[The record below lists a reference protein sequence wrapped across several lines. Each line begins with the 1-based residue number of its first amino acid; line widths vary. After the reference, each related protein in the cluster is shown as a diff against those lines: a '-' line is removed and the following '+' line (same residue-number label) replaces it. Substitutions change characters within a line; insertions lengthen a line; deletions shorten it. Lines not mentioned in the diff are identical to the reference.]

1 MNLLLFCKMG
11 FVWFCILDTLKP
23 SFKKGI
29 IHSQTSF
36 GLNVYLPNMSE
47 KKLLDALSYHADGR
61 PGKIEVISTK
71 PTQTQFDLALAYSPG
86 VADPCLAIAAN
97 VDDVYKYTA
106 KGNLVAVISNG
117 TAVLGLGDIGP
128 EASKPVMEGKGV
140 LFKIF
145 ADIDVFDI
153 ELNCKD
159 VDHFVETVKAM
170 EPTFGGINLEDI
182 KAPESFE
189 IEERLKEA
197 LKIPIMHDDQHGT
210 AIISAAGLINAL
222 RLVKKE
228 LSQVRIVVNG
238 AGASAI
244 ACTKL
249 FVSLGANKSN
259 IVMLDSKGVLRADRT
274 DLDKYKAQFVT
285 ERDLN
290 NLEDALMG
298 AEVFV
303 GLSKGNILTPEMIL
317 SMADK
322 PIVFAMANPTPEIDY
337 NLAVATRPDLIMATG
352 RSDYPNQ
359 VNNVLGFPFIFRGA
373 LDVRST
379 AINEEMKIAAV
390 HAIANLAMEP
400 VPESVMMAYNEKNLS
415 FGPTYIIPKPM
426 DPRLLTTVAPAVAK
440 AAMESGVAR
449 MPITDWEGYNA
460 QLRKRLGID
469 NDFVNR
475 LMTKAK
481 TSPKRVVF
489 GEADHIRIL
498 RAAEIAKRDGIC
510 EPILLG
516 NPDAIQ
522 KMMDDNHIEIP
533 GVKMIDPRKQEEQLK
548 EYGAKLF
555 AKRGRK
561 GLTCFEAEYQ
571 MRNRNYFGSM
581 MVENGEADAF
591 ISGLTRNY
599 PIALRPALDV
609 IGMVPETHRVS
620 GMHIMMTKS
629 GPVFFAD
636 TTVNIDMDEDM
647 VYEMVNLVNQRVKSF
662 QIEPRIALISYS
674 NFGSS
679 NGEYPSIMQKVVKRL
694 HNDYPSM
701 LVEGEMQPVYAID
714 GDLRQK
720 RYPFNKLGD
729 TSANVFIFSGLSS
742 GNAVYQIMRSMGN
755 MDAIGPVLLGFKKS
769 VHILHHSS
777 SVREIV
783 NMIALAV
790 GEAQEK

>member
-285 ERDLN
+285 ERDLHT
-290 NLEDALMG
+290 LEDALMG

-729 TSANVFIFSGLSS
+729 SSANVFIFSGLSS

>member
-1 MNLLLFCKMG
+1 
-11 FVWFCILDTLKP
+11 LD
-23 SFKKGI
+23 
-29 IHSQTSF
+29 
-36 GLNVYLPNMSE
+36 
-47 KKLLDALSYHADGR
+47 
-61 PGKIEVISTK
+61 
-71 PTQTQFDLALAYSPG
+71 
-86 VADPCLAIAAN
+86 
-97 VDDVYKYTA
+97 
-106 KGNLVAVISNG
+106 
-117 TAVLGLGDIGP
+117 
-128 EASKPVMEGKGV
+128 
-140 LFKIF
+140 
-145 ADIDVFDI
+145 
-153 ELNCKD
+153 
-159 VDHFVETVKAM
+159 
-170 EPTFGGINLEDI
+170 
-182 KAPESFE
+182 
-189 IEERLKEA
+189 
-197 LKIPIMHDDQHGT
+197 
-210 AIISAAGLINAL
+210 
-222 RLVKKE
+222 
-228 LSQVRIVVNG
+228 
-238 AGASAI
+238 
-244 ACTKL
+244 
-249 FVSLGANKSN
+249 
-259 IVMLDSKGVLRADRT
+259 
-274 DLDKYKAQFVT
+274 
-285 ERDLN
+285 
-290 NLEDALMG
+290 DALMG

-489 GEADHIRIL
+489 AEADHIRIL

-679 NGEYPSIMQKVVKRL
+679 NGEYPGIMQNVVKRL

-720 RYPFNKLGD
+720 RYPFNKLGNS
-729 TSANVFIFSGLSS
+729 SANVFIFSGLSS

>member
-1 MNLLLFCKMG
+1 M
-11 FVWFCILDTLKP
+11 
-23 SFKKGI
+23 
-29 IHSQTSF
+29 
-36 GLNVYLPNMSE
+36 
-47 KKLLDALSYHADGR
+47 LDALSYHADGR

-153 ELNCKD
+153 ELNCRD

-285 ERDLN
+285 ERDLHT
-290 NLEDALMG
+290 LEDALMG

-489 GEADHIRIL
+489 AEADHIRIL

-729 TSANVFIFSGLSS
+729 SSANVFIFSGLSS

>member
-1 MNLLLFCKMG
+1 
-11 FVWFCILDTLKP
+11 
-23 SFKKGI
+23 
-29 IHSQTSF
+29 
-36 GLNVYLPNMSE
+36 
-47 KKLLDALSYHADGR
+47 
-61 PGKIEVISTK
+61 
-71 PTQTQFDLALAYSPG
+71 
-86 VADPCLAIAAN
+86 
-97 VDDVYKYTA
+97 
-106 KGNLVAVISNG
+106 
-117 TAVLGLGDIGP
+117 
-128 EASKPVMEGKGV
+128 
-140 LFKIF
+140 
-145 ADIDVFDI
+145 
-153 ELNCKD
+153 
-159 VDHFVETVKAM
+159 M

-249 FVSLGANKSN
+249 FVSLGASKSN

-274 DLDKYKAQFVT
+274 DLDKYKAQFAT

-290 NLEDALMG
+290 TLEDALMG
-298 AEVFV
+298 ADVFV

-449 MPITDWEGYNA
+449 LPITDWEGYNA

-489 GEADHIRIL
+489 AEADHIRIL

-548 EYGAKLF
+548 EYGAMLF

-679 NGEYPSIMQKVVKRL
+679 NGEYPGIMQNVVKRL

-720 RYPFNKLGD
+720 RYPFNKLGNS
-729 TSANVFIFSGLSS
+729 SANVFIFSGLSS

>member
-1 MNLLLFCKMG
+1 M
-11 FVWFCILDTLKP
+11 
-23 SFKKGI
+23 
-29 IHSQTSF
+29 
-36 GLNVYLPNMSE
+36 YLCTHMSE

-153 ELNCKD
+153 ELNCRD

-290 NLEDALMG
+290 TLEDALMG

-489 GEADHIRIL
+489 AEADHIRIL

-729 TSANVFIFSGLSS
+729 SSANVFIFSGLSS

>member
-1 MNLLLFCKMG
+1 M
-11 FVWFCILDTLKP
+11 
-23 SFKKGI
+23 
-29 IHSQTSF
+29 
-36 GLNVYLPNMSE
+36 YLCDSMSE

-86 VADPCLAIAAN
+86 VADPCLAIAEN

-197 LKIPIMHDDQHGT
+197 LNIPIMHDDQHGT

-222 RLVKKE
+222 RLVNKN
-228 LSQVRIVVNG
+228 LSEVRIVVNG

-249 FVSLGANKSN
+249 FVSLGANKDN
-259 IVMLDSKGVLRADRT
+259 IVMLDSKGVLRSDRT
-274 DLDKYKAQFVT
+274 DLDKYKQQFAT
-285 ERDLN
+285 NRNLN
-290 NLEDALMG
+290 TLEEALVG

-303 GLSKGNILTPEMIL
+303 GLSKGNILTPDMIL
-317 SMADK
+317 SMAEN

-352 RSDYPNQ
+352 RSDFPNQ

-379 AINEEMKIAAV
+379 AINEAMKIAAV
-390 HAIANLAMEP
+390 HAIADLAMEP
-400 VPESVMMAYNEKNLS
+400 VPESVMMAYNERNLS

-449 MPITDWEGYNA
+449 QPITDWDAYNM

-481 TSPKRVVF
+481 TAPKRVVF
-489 GEADHIRIL
+489 AEADHIRIL

-516 NPDAIQ
+516 NPEAIQ
-522 KMMDDNHIEIP
+522 KMMDENNIEIP
-533 GVKMIDPRKQEEQLK
+533 GVQMIDPRKQEEKLK
-548 EYGAKLF
+548 DFGAKLF
-555 AKRGRK
+555 ENRGRK

-571 MRNRNYFGSM
+571 MRNRNYYGSM
-581 MVENGEADAF
+581 MVETGEADAF

-599 PIALRPALDV
+599 PIALKPALDV
-609 IGMVPETHRVS
+609 IGMVDETTRVS
-620 GMHIMMTKS
+620 GMHIMMTKT

-636 TTVNIDMDEDM
+636 TTVNIDMDENT
-647 VYEMVNLVNQRVKSF
+647 VYDMVNLVNKRVKAF

-679 NGEYPSIMQKVVKRL
+679 GGQYPKMMQNVVKRF
-694 HNDYPSM
+694 HANQPDVI
-701 LVEGEMQPVYAID
+701 VEGEMQPIYAID
-714 GDLRQK
+714 GELRFK
-720 RYPFNKLGD
+720 RFPFNKLGD
-729 TSANVFIFSGLSS
+729 KSANVFIFSGLSS

-755 MDAIGPVLLGFKKS
+755 MDAIGPILLGFKKS

-783 NMIALAV
+783 NMVALAAA
-790 GEAQEK
+790 EAQEK

>member
-1 MNLLLFCKMG
+1 MLFCKMG

-153 ELNCKD
+153 ELNCRD

-290 NLEDALMG
+290 TLEDALMG

-489 GEADHIRIL
+489 AEADHIRIL

-533 GVKMIDPRKQEEQLK
+533 GVKMIDPRKQEDQLK

-729 TSANVFIFSGLSS
+729 SSANVFIFSGLSS

>member
-1 MNLLLFCKMG
+1 M
-11 FVWFCILDTLKP
+11 
-23 SFKKGI
+23 
-29 IHSQTSF
+29 
-36 GLNVYLPNMSE
+36 YLCDSMSE

-86 VADPCLAIAAN
+86 VADPCLAIAEN

-197 LKIPIMHDDQHGT
+197 LNIPIMHDDQHGT

-222 RLVKKE
+222 RLVNKK
-228 LSQVRIVVNG
+228 LSEVRIVVNG

-249 FVSLGANKSN
+249 FVSLGANKDN
-259 IVMLDSKGVLRADRT
+259 IVMLDSKGVLRSDRT
-274 DLDKYKAQFVT
+274 DLDKYKQQFAT
-285 ERDLN
+285 SRNLN
-290 NLEDALMG
+290 TLEEALVG

-303 GLSKGNILTPEMIL
+303 GLSKGNILTPDMIL
-317 SMADK
+317 SMAEN

-352 RSDYPNQ
+352 RSDFPNQ

-379 AINEEMKIAAV
+379 AINEAMKIAAV
-390 HAIANLAMEP
+390 HAIADLAMEP
-400 VPESVMMAYNEKNLS
+400 VPESVMMAYNERNLS

-449 MPITDWEGYNA
+449 QPITDWDAYNM

-481 TSPKRVVF
+481 TAPKRVVF
-489 GEADHIRIL
+489 AEADHIRIL

-516 NPDAIQ
+516 NPEAIQ
-522 KMMDDNHIEIP
+522 KMMDENNIEIP
-533 GVKMIDPRKQEEQLK
+533 GVQMIDPRKQEEKLK
-548 EYGAKLF
+548 DFGAKLF
-555 AKRGRK
+555 EKRGRK

-571 MRNRNYFGSM
+571 MRNRNYYGSM
-581 MVENGEADAF
+581 MVETGEADAF

-599 PIALRPALDV
+599 PIALKPALDV
-609 IGMVPETHRVS
+609 IGMVDETTRVS
-620 GMHIMMTKS
+620 GMHIMMTKT

-636 TTVNIDMDEDM
+636 TTVNIDMDENT
-647 VYEMVNLVNQRVKSF
+647 VYDMVNLVNKRVKAF

-679 NGEYPSIMQKVVKRL
+679 GGQYPKMMQNVVKRF
-694 HNDYPSM
+694 HANQPDVI
-701 LVEGEMQPVYAID
+701 VEGEMQPIYAID
-714 GDLRQK
+714 GELRFK
-720 RYPFNKLGD
+720 RFPFNKLGD
-729 TSANVFIFSGLSS
+729 MSANVFIFSGLSS

-755 MDAIGPVLLGFKKS
+755 MDAIGPILLGFKKS

-783 NMIALAV
+783 NMVALAAA
-790 GEAQEK
+790 EAQEK